1 MLGSLFSI
9 LAGAGYFVGKTLG
22 DTAKRDAGEAYINAQ
37 GYNRERQQY
46 LWHLSFSLDEDEQ
59 LRFCRLAGRHVSS
72 TGRDLPNG
80 THVSVEEDRMLA
92 LRQIALKEGWKYY
105 EFGDLLADPVYTKLT
120 GMKCNP
126 NINSCAPDWDAIAQE
141 LNEETERKEVWR
153 DRCEHGREV
162 DVFPMDYGSEY
173 WYRVDVDIR
182 YHSWRGKYRNTDLST
197 DLFHLKGINC
207 DYLVDK
213 YETEEEFLEAIKKKE
228 EYYSQ
233 FQVYRELKNRA
244 FFSIT
249 LNTVERSWDECKE
262 NFSEELSISDIQNFL
277 YDVMIGVPVG
287 AEEMGDA
294 RLRIAKDKLALLGY
308 LTPENE
314 KELEPYFDV
323 SNYTLGITRVEAEN
337 KARAAASKERAQKLQ
352 EEFDRS
358 MSEFK
363 ARLAANIEKNKKAM
377 EAKNKARTAAL
388 EEEVRKSIE
397 RLDAL
402 YADGEKGEKA
412 KEASSQSIHA
422 LPSPK
427 SQEPS
432 SITQSTKEQTPP
444 NTKTNSNVHITATGK
459 TYTMRRGN
467 KKSKLTLTKRV

>member
-80 THVSVEEDRMLA
+80 THVSAEEDRMLA

-105 EFGDLLADPVYTKLT
+105 EFGDLLSDPVYTKLT

-173 WYRVDVDIR
+173 RYRVHVDIR
-182 YHSWRGKYRNTDLST
+182 YHSWRDKYRNTDLST
-197 DLFHLKGINC
+197 DLFHLKGVSST
-207 DYLVDK
+207 YEVDN

-233 FQVYRELKNRA
+233 FQTYRELKDRA
-244 FFSIT
+244 FFSSN
-249 LNTVERSWDECKE
+249 LKGVERSWNRCKE
-262 NFSEELSISDIQNFL
+262 NFSGEPSISDIQNFL
-277 YDVMIGVPVG
+277 YDVMIGVPIG
-287 AEEMGDA
+287 AEELGDEL
-294 RLRIAKDKLALLGY
+294 LRIAKDKLALLGY
-308 LTPENE
+308 LTQENE

-323 SNYTLGITRVEAEN
+323 SNYTLGITRAEAEMQARIAAHEEEARKALECFYQADKN
-337 KARAAASKERAQKLQ
+337 LKARWAER
-352 EEFDRS
+352 
-358 MSEFK
+358 
-363 ARLAANIEKNKKAM
+363 EKNKKAM

-444 NTKTNSNVHITATGK
+444 NTKMNSNVHITATGK

-467 KKSKLTLTKRV
+467 KKSKLTLTKKV

>member
-59 LRFCRLAGRHVSS
+59 LRFCRLAGRHISS

-173 WYRVDVDIR
+173 RYRVHVDIR
-182 YHSWRGKYRNTDLST
+182 YHSWRDKYRNTDLST
-197 DLFHLKGINC
+197 DLFHLKGVSST
-207 DYLVDK
+207 YEVDN

-233 FQVYRELKNRA
+233 FQTYRELKDRA
-244 FFSIT
+244 FFSSN
-249 LNTVERSWDECKE
+249 LKGVERSWNRCKE
-262 NFSEELSISDIQNFL
+262 NFSGEPSISDIQNFL
-277 YDVMIGVPVG
+277 YDVMIGVPIG
-287 AEEMGDA
+287 AEELGDEL
-294 RLRIAKDKLALLGY
+294 LRIAKDKLALLGY
-308 LTPENE
+308 LTQENE

-323 SNYTLGITRVEAEN
+323 SNYTLGITRAEAEMQARIAAHEEEARKALECFYQADKN
-337 KARAAASKERAQKLQ
+337 LKARWAERG
-352 EEFDRS
+352 
-358 MSEFK
+358 
-363 ARLAANIEKNKKAM
+363 KNKKVM

-444 NTKTNSNVHITATGK
+444 NTKMNSNVHITATGK

>member
-1 MLGSLFSI
+1 M
-9 LAGAGYFVGKTLG
+9 
-22 DTAKRDAGEAYINAQ
+22 
-37 GYNRERQQY
+37 
-46 LWHLSFSLDEDEQ
+46 
-59 LRFCRLAGRHVSS
+59 
-72 TGRDLPNG
+72 
-80 THVSVEEDRMLA
+80 
-92 LRQIALKEGWKYY
+92 KEGWKYY

-173 WYRVDVDIR
+173 RYRVHVDIR
-182 YHSWRGKYRNTDLST
+182 YHSWRDKYRNTDLST
-197 DLFHLKGINC
+197 DLFHLKGVSST
-207 DYLVDK
+207 YEVDN

-233 FQVYRELKNRA
+233 FQTYRELKDRA
-244 FFSIT
+244 FFSSN
-249 LNTVERSWDECKE
+249 LKGVERSWNRCKE
-262 NFSEELSISDIQNFL
+262 NFSGEPSISDIQNFL
-277 YDVMIGVPVG
+277 YDVMIGVPIG
-287 AEEMGDA
+287 AEELGDEL
-294 RLRIAKDKLALLGY
+294 LRIAKDKLALLGY
-308 LTPENE
+308 LTQENE

-323 SNYTLGITRVEAEN
+323 SNYTLGITRAEAEMQARIAAHEEEARKALECFYQADKN
-337 KARAAASKERAQKLQ
+337 LKARWAERG
-352 EEFDRS
+352 
-358 MSEFK
+358 
-363 ARLAANIEKNKKAM
+363 KNKKAM

>member
-1 MLGSLFSI
+1 MDPYFLFLQVQGILLGRHSETPQSGTP
-9 LAGAGYFVGKTLG
+9 A
-22 DTAKRDAGEAYINAQ
+22 R
-37 GYNRERQQY
+37 

-59 LRFCRLAGRHVSS
+59 LRFCRLAGRHISS

-173 WYRVDVDIR
+173 RYRVHVDIR
-182 YHSWRGKYRNTDLST
+182 YHSWRDKYRNTDLST
-197 DLFHLKGINC
+197 DLFHLKGVSST
-207 DYLVDK
+207 YEVDN

-233 FQVYRELKNRA
+233 FQTYRELKDRA
-244 FFSIT
+244 FFSSN
-249 LNTVERSWDECKE
+249 LKGVERSWNRCKE
-262 NFSEELSISDIQNFL
+262 NFSGEPSISDIQNFL
-277 YDVMIGVPVG
+277 YDVMIGVPIG
-287 AEEMGDA
+287 AEELGDE
-294 RLRIAKDKLALLGY
+294 LHRIANDKLALLGY
-308 LTPENE
+308 LTQENE

-323 SNYTLGITRVEAEN
+323 SNYTLGITRAEAEMQARIAAHEEEARKALECFYQADKN
-337 KARAAASKERAQKLQ
+337 LKARWAERG
-352 EEFDRS
+352 
-358 MSEFK
+358 
-363 ARLAANIEKNKKAM
+363 KNKKVM

-444 NTKTNSNVHITATGK
+444 NTKMNSNVHITATGK

>member
-46 LWHLSFSLDEDEQ
+46 LWHLSFSLDEEEQ

-80 THVSVEEDRMLA
+80 THVSMEEDRMLA

-105 EFGDLLADPVYTKLT
+105 EFGDLLSDPVYTKLT

-182 YHSWRGKYRNTDLST
+182 YHSWRNKYRKTDIST
-197 DLFHLKGINC
+197 DLLHLKGVGST
-207 DYLVDK
+207 YEVDN

-233 FQVYRELKNRA
+233 FQTYRELKDRA
-244 FFSIT
+244 FFSSN
-249 LNTVERSWDECKE
+249 LKGVERSWNRCKE
-262 NFSEELSISDIQNFL
+262 NFSGEPSISDIQNFL
-277 YDVMIGVPVG
+277 YDVMIGVPIG
-287 AEEMGDA
+287 AEELGDEL
-294 RLRIAKDKLALLGY
+294 LRIAKDKLALLGY
-308 LTPENE
+308 LTQENE

-323 SNYTLGITRVEAEN
+323 SNYTLGITRAEAEMQARIAAHEEEARKALECFYQADKN
-337 KARAAASKERAQKLQ
+337 LKARWAERG
-352 EEFDRS
+352 
-358 MSEFK
+358 
-363 ARLAANIEKNKKAM
+363 KNKKVM

-402 YADGEKGEKA
+402 YADGEKREKA

-422 LPSPK
+422 LPSPT

-467 KKSKLTLTKRV
+467 KKSKLTLTKKV

>member
-80 THVSVEEDRMLA
+80 THVSAEEDRMLA

-173 WYRVDVDIR
+173 RYRVHVDIR
-182 YHSWRGKYRNTDLST
+182 YHSWRDKYRNTDLST
-197 DLFHLKGINC
+197 DLFHLKGVSST
-207 DYLVDK
+207 YEVDN

-233 FQVYRELKNRA
+233 FQTYRELKDRA
-244 FFSIT
+244 FFSSN
-249 LNTVERSWDECKE
+249 LKGVERSWNRCKE
-262 NFSEELSISDIQNFL
+262 NFSGEPSISDIQNFL
-277 YDVMIGVPVG
+277 YDVMIGVPIG
-287 AEEMGDA
+287 AEELGDEL
-294 RLRIAKDKLALLGY
+294 LRIAKDKLALLGY
-308 LTPENE
+308 LTQENE

-323 SNYTLGITRVEAEN
+323 SNYTLGITRAEAEMQARIAAHEEEARKALECFYQADKN
-337 KARAAASKERAQKLQ
+337 LKARWAERG
-352 EEFDRS
+352 
-358 MSEFK
+358 
-363 ARLAANIEKNKKAM
+363 KNKKAM

-467 KKSKLTLTKRV
+467 KKSKLTLTKKV

>member
-80 THVSVEEDRMLA
+80 THVSAEEDRMLA

-173 WYRVDVDIR
+173 RYRVHVDIR
-182 YHSWRGKYRNTDLST
+182 YHSWRDKYRNTDLST
-197 DLFHLKGINC
+197 DLFHLKGVSST
-207 DYLVDK
+207 YEVDN

-233 FQVYRELKNRA
+233 FQTYRELKDRA
-244 FFSIT
+244 FFSSN
-249 LNTVERSWDECKE
+249 LKGVERSWNRCKE
-262 NFSEELSISDIQNFL
+262 NFSGEPSISDIQNFL
-277 YDVMIGVPVG
+277 YDVMIGVPIG
-287 AEEMGDA
+287 AEELGDEL
-294 RLRIAKDKLALLGY
+294 LRIAKDKLALLGY
-308 LTPENE
+308 LTQENE

-323 SNYTLGITRVEAEN
+323 SNYTLGITRAEAEMQARIAAHEEEARKALECFYQADKN
-337 KARAAASKERAQKLQ
+337 LKARWAERG
-352 EEFDRS
+352 
-358 MSEFK
+358 
-363 ARLAANIEKNKKAM
+363 KNKKAM

>member
-80 THVSVEEDRMLA
+80 THVSAEEDRMLA

-173 WYRVDVDIR
+173 RYRVHVDIR
-182 YHSWRGKYRNTDLST
+182 YHSWRDKYRNTDLST
-197 DLFHLKGINC
+197 DLFHLKGVSST
-207 DYLVDK
+207 YEVDN

-233 FQVYRELKNRA
+233 FQTYRELKDRA
-244 FFSIT
+244 FFSSN
-249 LNTVERSWDECKE
+249 LKGVERSWNRCKE
-262 NFSEELSISDIQNFL
+262 NFSGEPSISDIQNFL
-277 YDVMIGVPVG
+277 YDVMIGVPIG
-287 AEEMGDA
+287 AEELGDEL
-294 RLRIAKDKLALLGY
+294 LRIAKDKLALLGY
-308 LTPENE
+308 LTQENE

-323 SNYTLGITRVEAEN
+323 SNYTLGITRAEAEMQARIAAHEEEARKALECFYQADKN
-337 KARAAASKERAQKLQ
+337 LKARWAER
-352 EEFDRS
+352 
-358 MSEFK
+358 
-363 ARLAANIEKNKKAM
+363 EKNKKAM

-444 NTKTNSNVHITATGK
+444 NTKMNSNVHITATGK

-467 KKSKLTLTKRV
+467 KKSKLTLTKKV

>member
-80 THVSVEEDRMLA
+80 THVSAEEDRMLA

-173 WYRVDVDIR
+173 RYRVHVDIR
-182 YHSWRGKYRNTDLST
+182 YHSWRDKYRNTDLST
-197 DLFHLKGINC
+197 DLFHLKGVSST
-207 DYLVDK
+207 YEVDN
-213 YETEEEFLEAIKKKE
+213 YETEEEFLEAIKKGG
-228 EYYSQ
+228 
-233 FQVYRELKNRA
+233 VL
-244 FFSIT
+244 
-249 LNTVERSWDECKE
+249 
-262 NFSEELSISDIQNFL
+262 LSIPNIS
-277 YDVMIGVPVG
+277 GV
-287 AEEMGDA
+287 
-294 RLRIAKDKLALLGY
+294 
-308 LTPENE
+308 
-314 KELEPYFDV
+314 
-323 SNYTLGITRVEAEN
+323 
-337 KARAAASKERAQKLQ
+337 
-352 EEFDRS
+352 
-358 MSEFK
+358 
-363 ARLAANIEKNKKAM
+363 
-377 EAKNKARTAAL
+377 
-388 EEEVRKSIE
+388 
-397 RLDAL
+397 
-402 YADGEKGEKA
+402 
-412 KEASSQSIHA
+412 
-422 LPSPK
+422 
-427 SQEPS
+427 
-432 SITQSTKEQTPP
+432 
-444 NTKTNSNVHITATGK
+444 
-459 TYTMRRGN
+459 
-467 KKSKLTLTKRV
+467 KR

>member
-46 LWHLSFSLDEDEQ
+46 LWHLSFSLDEEEQ

-72 TGRDLPNG
+72 TGRDLQNG
-80 THVSVEEDRMLA
+80 THVSMEEDRMLA

-105 EFGDLLADPVYTKLT
+105 EFGDLLSDPVYTKLT

-173 WYRVDVDIR
+173 RYRVHVDIR
-182 YHSWRGKYRNTDLST
+182 YHSWRDKYRNTDLST
-197 DLFHLKGINC
+197 DLFHLKGVSST
-207 DYLVDK
+207 YEVDN

-233 FQVYRELKNRA
+233 FQTYRELKDRA
-244 FFSIT
+244 FFSSN
-249 LNTVERSWDECKE
+249 LKGVERSWNRCKE
-262 NFSEELSISDIQNFL
+262 NFSGEPSISDIQNFL
-277 YDVMIGVPVG
+277 YDVMIGVPIG
-287 AEEMGDA
+287 AEELGDEL
-294 RLRIAKDKLALLGY
+294 LRIAKDKLALLGY
-308 LTPENE
+308 LTQENE

-323 SNYTLGITRVEAEN
+323 SNYTLGITRAEAEMQARIAAHEEEARKALECFYQADKN
-337 KARAAASKERAQKLQ
+337 LKARWAERG
-352 EEFDRS
+352 
-358 MSEFK
+358 
-363 ARLAANIEKNKKAM
+363 KNKKAM

>member
-173 WYRVDVDIR
+173 RYRVHVDIR
-182 YHSWRGKYRNTDLST
+182 YHSWRDKYRNTDLST
-197 DLFHLKGINC
+197 DLFHLKGVSST
-207 DYLVDK
+207 YEVDN

-233 FQVYRELKNRA
+233 FQTYRELKDRA
-244 FFSIT
+244 FFSSN
-249 LNTVERSWDECKE
+249 LKGVERSWNRCKE
-262 NFSEELSISDIQNFL
+262 NFSGEPSISDIQNFL
-277 YDVMIGVPVG
+277 YDVMIGVPIG
-287 AEEMGDA
+287 AEELGDEL
-294 RLRIAKDKLALLGY
+294 LRIAKDKLALLGY
-308 LTPENE
+308 LTQENE

-323 SNYTLGITRVEAEN
+323 SNYTLGITRAEAEMQARIAAHEEEARKALECFYQADKN
-337 KARAAASKERAQKLQ
+337 LKARWAERG
-352 EEFDRS
+352 
-358 MSEFK
+358 
-363 ARLAANIEKNKKAM
+363 KNKKAM

>member
-46 LWHLSFSLDEDEQ
+46 LWHLSFSLDEEEQ

-80 THVSVEEDRMLA
+80 THVSMEEDRMLA

-105 EFGDLLADPVYTKLT
+105 EFGDLLSDPVYTKLT

-173 WYRVDVDIR
+173 RYRVHVDIR
-182 YHSWRGKYRNTDLST
+182 YHSWRDKYRNTDLST
-197 DLFHLKGINC
+197 DLFHLKGVSST
-207 DYLVDK
+207 YEVDN

-233 FQVYRELKNRA
+233 FQTYRELKDRA
-244 FFSIT
+244 FFSSN
-249 LNTVERSWDECKE
+249 LKGVERSWNRCKE
-262 NFSEELSISDIQNFL
+262 NFSGEPSISDIQNFL
-277 YDVMIGVPVG
+277 YDVMIGVPIG
-287 AEEMGDA
+287 AEELGDEL
-294 RLRIAKDKLALLGY
+294 LRIAKDKLALLGY
-308 LTPENE
+308 LTQENE

-323 SNYTLGITRVEAEN
+323 SNYTLGITRAEAEMQARIAAHEEEARKALECFYQADKN
-337 KARAAASKERAQKLQ
+337 LKARWAER
-352 EEFDRS
+352 
-358 MSEFK
+358 
-363 ARLAANIEKNKKAM
+363 EKNKKAM

-444 NTKTNSNVHITATGK
+444 NTKMNSNVHITATGK

-467 KKSKLTLTKRV
+467 KKSKLTLTKKV

>member
-46 LWHLSFSLDEDEQ
+46 LWHLSFSLDEEEQ

-80 THVSVEEDRMLA
+80 THVSMEEDRMLA

-105 EFGDLLADPVYTKLT
+105 EFGDLLSDPVYTKLT

-173 WYRVDVDIR
+173 RYRVHVDIR
-182 YHSWRGKYRNTDLST
+182 YHSWRDKYRNTDLST
-197 DLFHLKGINC
+197 DLFHLKGVSST
-207 DYLVDK
+207 YEVDN

-233 FQVYRELKNRA
+233 FQTYRELKDRA
-244 FFSIT
+244 FFSSN
-249 LNTVERSWDECKE
+249 LKGVERSWNRCKE
-262 NFSEELSISDIQNFL
+262 NFSGEPSISDIQNFL
-277 YDVMIGVPVG
+277 YDVMIGVPIG
-287 AEEMGDA
+287 AEELGDEL
-294 RLRIAKDKLALLGY
+294 LRIAKDKLALLGY
-308 LTPENE
+308 LTQENE

-323 SNYTLGITRVEAEN
+323 SNYTLGITRAEAEMQARIAAHEEEARKALECFYQADKN
-337 KARAAASKERAQKLQ
+337 LKARWAERG
-352 EEFDRS
+352 
-358 MSEFK
+358 
-363 ARLAANIEKNKKAM
+363 KNKKAM

>member
-80 THVSVEEDRMLA
+80 THVSAEEDRMLA

-173 WYRVDVDIR
+173 RYRVHVDIR
-182 YHSWRGKYRNTDLST
+182 YHSWRDKYRNTDLST
-197 DLFHLKGINC
+197 DLFHLKGVSST
-207 DYLVDK
+207 YEVDN

-233 FQVYRELKNRA
+233 FQTYRELKDRA
-244 FFSIT
+244 FFSSN
-249 LNTVERSWDECKE
+249 LKGVERSWNRCKE
-262 NFSEELSISDIQNFL
+262 NFSGEPSISDIQNFL
-277 YDVMIGVPVG
+277 YDVMIGVPIG
-287 AEEMGDA
+287 AEELGDEL
-294 RLRIAKDKLALLGY
+294 LRIAKDKLALLGY
-308 LTPENE
+308 LTQENE

-323 SNYTLGITRVEAEN
+323 SNYTLGITRAEAEMQARIAAHEEEARKALECFYQADKN
-337 KARAAASKERAQKLQ
+337 LKARWAERG
-352 EEFDRS
+352 
-358 MSEFK
+358 
-363 ARLAANIEKNKKAM
+363 KNKKAM

-444 NTKTNSNVHITATGK
+444 NTKTNSNAHITGTGK

-467 KKSKLTLTKRV
+467 KKSKLTLTKKV

>member
-46 LWHLSFSLDEDEQ
+46 LWHLSFSLDEEEQ

-80 THVSVEEDRMLA
+80 THVSMEEDRMLA

-105 EFGDLLADPVYTKLT
+105 EFGDLLSDPVYTKLT

-173 WYRVDVDIR
+173 LYRIHVDGR
-182 YHSWRGKYRNTDLST
+182 YHSWRNKYRYTDLSR

-207 DYLVDK
+207 NNEVDK
-213 YETEEEFLEAIKKKE
+213 YETEEEFLEAIKKTE

-233 FQVYRELKNRA
+233 FQVYRESENNSL
-244 FFSIT
+244 F
-249 LNTVERSWDECKE
+249 LNDLRHVDRSWNRCKE
-262 NFSEELSISDIQNFL
+262 NFSGEPSISDIQNFL

-287 AEEMGDA
+287 AEKMGDEY
-294 RLRIAKDKLALLGY
+294 LRIAKDKLALLGY

-337 KARAAASKERAQKLQ
+337 KARAQKLQ

-402 YADGEKGEKA
+402 YADGEKREKA

-444 NTKTNSNVHITATGK
+444 NTKTNSNAHITGTGK

>member
-37 GYNRERQQY
+37 GYNRERQWY
-46 LWHLSFSLDEDEQ
+46 LEHLSFSLDEEEQ

-80 THVSVEEDRMLA
+80 THVSMEEDRMLA

-105 EFGDLLADPVYTKLT
+105 EFGDLLSDPVYTKLT

-173 WYRVDVDIR
+173 RYRVHVDIR
-182 YHSWRGKYRNTDLST
+182 YHSWRDKYRSTDLST

-249 LNTVERSWDECKE
+249 LNTVCLLYTSDAADE
-262 NFSEELSISDIQNFL
+262 
-277 YDVMIGVPVG
+277 
-287 AEEMGDA
+287 
-294 RLRIAKDKLALLGY
+294 
-308 LTPENE
+308 
-314 KELEPYFDV
+314 
-323 SNYTLGITRVEAEN
+323 
-337 KARAAASKERAQKLQ
+337 
-352 EEFDRS
+352 
-358 MSEFK
+358 
-363 ARLAANIEKNKKAM
+363 
-377 EAKNKARTAAL
+377 
-388 EEEVRKSIE
+388 
-397 RLDAL
+397 
-402 YADGEKGEKA
+402 
-412 KEASSQSIHA
+412 SS
-422 LPSPK
+422 
-427 SQEPS
+427 
-432 SITQSTKEQTPP
+432 
-444 NTKTNSNVHITATGK
+444 
-459 TYTMRRGN
+459 RG
-467 KKSKLTLTKRV
+467 

>member
-59 LRFCRLAGRHVSS
+59 LRFCRLAGRHISS

-173 WYRVDVDIR
+173 RYRVHVDIR
-182 YHSWRGKYRNTDLST
+182 YHSWRDKYRNTDLST
-197 DLFHLKGINC
+197 DLFHLKGVSST
-207 DYLVDK
+207 YEVDN

-233 FQVYRELKNRA
+233 FQTYRELKDRA
-244 FFSIT
+244 FFSSN
-249 LNTVERSWDECKE
+249 LKGVERSWNRCKE
-262 NFSEELSISDIQNFL
+262 NFSGEPSISDIQNFL
-277 YDVMIGVPVG
+277 YDVMIGVPIG
-287 AEEMGDA
+287 AEELGDEL
-294 RLRIAKDKLALLGY
+294 LRIAKDKLALLGY
-308 LTPENE
+308 LTQENE

-323 SNYTLGITRVEAEN
+323 SNYTLGITRAEAEMQARIAAHEEEARKALECFYQADKN
-337 KARAAASKERAQKLQ
+337 LKARWAERG
-352 EEFDRS
+352 
-358 MSEFK
+358 
-363 ARLAANIEKNKKAM
+363 KNKKVM